1 MKYKTGYIDFFRS
14 IEYAVDI
21 SYPSKDIPVLGMG
34 SGADSGTIAAALHAC
49 GKKFTLCCAEGNE
62 NLDVL
67 HDRIKYLNVPTKI
80 ITELTDDE
88 VATAFDDMK
97 QAGFTNV
104 EFGKY
109 RPISHFVLSSYIP
122 NSHLYSGLG
131 TDEFYTNE
139 MERLCRFMY
148 QSHRAYHHFN
158 IKTIFPLLKNEVF
171 IEYYCLHPNLR
182 KYYKQPFLE
191 YMKSKN
197 FPVDESKKSFSIKR
211 GENIGLAPKE

>member
-1 MKYKTGYIDFFRS
+1 MKYKTGYKDFFAA
-14 IEYAVDI
+14 IEYAVKI
-21 SYPSKDIPVLGMG
+21 TYPSKEIPVLGMG

-49 GKKFTLCCAEGNE
+49 GKKFTLCCAEGIE

-67 HDRIKYLNVPTKI
+67 YDRIEYLDVPTKI
-80 ITELTDDE
+80 ITELTDADL
-88 VATAFDDMK
+88 ASAFDDMK
-97 QAGFTNV
+97 QAGFTNA

-109 RPISHFVLSSYIP
+109 RPISHFVLSKHIP
-122 NSHLYSGLG
+122 DSHLYSGLG

-148 QSHRAYHHFN
+148 QAHRAYAHFN
-158 IKTIFPLLKNEVF
+158 IQTLFPLLKSEVF
-171 IEYYCLHPNLR
+171 IEYYGLHPDLR

-197 FPVDESKKSFSIKR
+197 FPIDESKKNFSIKK
-211 GENIGLAPKE
+211 GDNIGLAPKE